1 MQAHSGSV
9 WTSSCPCCKG
19 VSAAGS
25 QWRSVPMLLPAV
37 ERGVSAA
44 GSQQH
49 PMWGMGS
56 SGSQNAP
63 LVPMAAPQ
71 ASQRMQ
77 GMHQASAGLQSAAW
91 PPELLGHLSQVSQ

>member
-1 MQAHSGSV
+1 
-9 WTSSCPCCKG
+9 
-19 VSAAGS
+19 
-25 QWRSVPMLLPAV
+25 MLLPAV

-56 SGSQNAP
+56 SGSQNALMGP
-63 LVPMAAPQ
+63 LPAHPR
-71 ASQRMQ
+71 SQRMQ
-77 GMHQASAGLQSAAW
+77 GMNQASAGLQSAAW